1 MVQGFI
7 IKMNDIILEK
17 ENFLYWYSTATV
29 EDIETALE
37 ERKETAE
44 RLMEKYKAQI
54 DLIKIT
60 REESKEQFSIK

>member
-37 ERKETAE
+37 EHKETAE